1 MIVMDK
7 NFTTIEQSKKLL
19 ELGITANSADC
30 YWEQCSDSLIG
41 DWEYKCFVGKS
52 SSIKNNLFS
61 FRNGYTVPCWSL
73 GNLIKIYISCIGSI
87 FLDSSRFVEKE
98 SLVDIIISIFEQKI
112 QEDQFNFTK
121 LEK

>member
-1 MIVMDK
+1 MIVMEK

-19 ELGITANSADC
+19 ELGIPANSADC
-30 YWEQCSDSLIG
+30 YWEQCSDSLTG

-52 SSIKNNLFS
+52 SAIKNNLFS

-73 GNLIKIYISCIGSI
+73 GNLIKIYMSCIGSI

-98 SLVDIIISIFEQKI
+98 SLVDVIISIFEQKI
-112 QEDQFNFTK
+112 QENQFNFTK